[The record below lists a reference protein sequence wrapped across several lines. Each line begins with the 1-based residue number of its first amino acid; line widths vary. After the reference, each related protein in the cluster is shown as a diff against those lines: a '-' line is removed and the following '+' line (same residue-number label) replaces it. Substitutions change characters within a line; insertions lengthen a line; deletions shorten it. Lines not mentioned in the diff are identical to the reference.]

1 METRMS
7 NHIFHSYQE
16 PKREGFSWN
25 EQWKGPDNGL
35 ITCWEVG
42 REKSK
47 RNPELAARARNGELP
62 TLEWKGGVEKKIQK
76 KEKYGTLQY
85 LAQWQGLRGED
96 LDIDLSEEREI
107 ICTRTEMKVIYTAD
121 ATKYAEP

>member
-1 METRMS
+1 MN

-16 PKREGFSWN
+16 PTREGLSWD
-25 EQWKGPDNGL
+25 ERWKGTDNGL

-47 RNPELAARARNGELP
+47 RNPELAERARNGELP

-107 ICTRTEMKVIYTAD
+107 ICTKTEMKVIYTAD